1 MANPGEERVKS
12 RVLPELRGLQFFV
25 RHKCVPATVLKL
37 SRNSQALASV
47 RDRTVASEKYVLVE
61 ATSQQHG

>member
-25 RHKCVPATVLKL
+25 RHKCVRAVVLKV

-47 RDRTVASEKYVLVE
+47 RDRTMASEKDVLVE
-61 ATSQQHG
+61 VTSQQYG